1 MQNNNTLPRFISV
14 TNQKGGVGKTTTSV
28 NVAASLAHL
37 GFKTLLIDLDPQGN
51 ASSGVGVDRHSS
63 ATIYDVL
70 IGQKDL
76 VECIQPTALDNLFV
90 IPANPNLI
98 GAEVELINAISR
110 EKKLK
115 SALKKLPIDFK
126 FVIFDCPPSLG
137 LLTINAFTASHSLI
151 IPTQCEYY
159 ALEGLGQLLT
169 TYQIVKEDLNES
181 LEIEGVVLTM
191 YDPRN
196 KLTHEVVKELKQH
209 FPEKLYDAVIPRNVK
224 LSESPSFG
232 KPIILYDAESKG
244 CSAYVSLSREI
255 LSRLGIQ
262 VEEPVNALQQESV
275 VSEAVEISPLPA
287 QEAEKAE
294 EVQQLVVDSEGL
306 TQEAPQNEQVLIEE
320 GPLAG
325 DSRGVAAEV
334 VPSLDMEATSV
345 ADAQFTLEGELTDEQ
360 WRALELATAPES
372 VAVETNGSEVKV
384 DEHTA

>member
-1 MQNNNTLPRFISV
+1 MQQNNTLPRFISV

-28 NVAASLAHL
+28 NVAASMASL

-76 VECIQPTALDNLFV
+76 LECIQPTALENLFV

-115 SALKKLPIDFK
+115 AALKKLPGDFK

-169 TYQIVKEDLNES
+169 TFQIVKEDLNEN

-209 FPEKLYDAVIPRNVK
+209 FPEKLYESVIPRNVK

-244 CSAYVSLSREI
+244 CSAYLSLAREI
-255 LSRLGIQ
+255 LGRLGVAGEAAISAPRQ
-262 VEEPVNALQQESV
+262 GVETGP
-275 VSEAVEISPLPA
+275 
-287 QEAEKAE
+287 E
-294 EVQQLVVDSEGL
+294 EVQPVVEVEQARVAEKD
-306 TQEAPQNEQVLIEE
+306 QEIQIDTTGIDLSDKGAPQEEQASIEGAADGRGNSTE
-320 GPLAG
+320 WVSEV
-325 DSRGVAAEV
+325 SRADQAVEV
-334 VPSLDMEATSV
+334 QTGA
-345 ADAQFTLEGELTDEQ
+345 ELTPEQ
-360 WRALELATAPES
+360 WEELERATAPET
-372 VAVETNGSEVKV
+372 AVTEQIN
-384 DEHTA
+384 

>member
-1 MQNNNTLPRFISV
+1 MQDNNTLPRFISV

-63 ATIYDVL
+63 STIYDVL

-76 VECIQPTALDNLFV
+76 VECIQPTALENLFV

-115 SALKKLPIDFK
+115 SALKKLPSDFK

-255 LSRLGIQ
+255 LSRLGIH
-262 VEEPVNALQQESV
+262 VEEVPSAEQNAVLATEHTTAETIAAPTEEKVEENQALES
-275 VSEAVEISPLPA
+275 SI
-287 QEAEKAE
+287 
-294 EVQQLVVDSEGL
+294 EVAPE
-306 TQEAPQNEQVLIEE
+306 EAPQFEPVSIEILPVVGE
-320 GPLAG
+320 
-325 DSRGVAAEV
+325 SREAAAEIA
-334 VPSLDMEATSV
+334 PSQEIEVASV
-345 ADAQFTLEGELTDEQ
+345 GDAHLTLEGELTDEQ

-372 VAVETNGSEVKV
+372 GAVETGESEVKV
-384 DEHTA
+384 EEFTA

>member
-1 MQNNNTLPRFISV
+1 MQDNNTLPRFISV

-63 ATIYDVL
+63 STIYDVL

-76 VECIQPTALDNLFV
+76 LECIQPTGLENLFV

-115 SALKKLPIDFK
+115 SALKKLPSDFK

-196 KLTHEVVKELKQH
+196 KLTHEVVKELRQH

-255 LSRLGIQ
+255 LGRLGIDIEDRPNAAQ
-262 VEEPVNALQQESV
+262 QDVLETEAAAVPTETVAIEEK
-275 VSEAVEISPLPA
+275 I
-287 QEAEKAE
+287 E
-294 EVQQLVVDSEGL
+294 ENQYLGRVPEVGPE
-306 TQEAPQNEQVLIEE
+306 EAPQNESVSIEVQSAVVE
-320 GPLAG
+320 
-325 DSRGVAAEV
+325 SREEAAEV
-334 VPSLDMEATSV
+334 VPSPEVEGASV
-345 ADAQFTLEGELTDEQ
+345 KDAHLTLEGELTDEQ

-372 VAVETNGSEVKV
+372 VTVETGGSEVKV
-384 DEHTA
+384 EEYTA